1 MRKFFALLILAIF
14 LFANSNYSEMSTQ
27 ELMAMLGFVV
37 DKKDETKLLKEL
49 DSRLSSMTKEQKS
62 KYLEYIKKHSYSQK
76 YKVR

>member
-49 DSRLSSMTKEQKS
+49 DSRLSSMTREQKN

-76 YKVR
+76 HK